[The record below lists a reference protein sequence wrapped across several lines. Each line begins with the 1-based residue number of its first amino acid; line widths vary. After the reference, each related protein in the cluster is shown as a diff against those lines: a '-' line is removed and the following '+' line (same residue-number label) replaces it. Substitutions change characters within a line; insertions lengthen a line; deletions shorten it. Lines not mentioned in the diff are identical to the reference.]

1 MGSRSITVNSRV
13 LSSLRR
19 EGEQGVI
26 LQSRSGCQ
34 GRSVVV
40 GVCATFEC
48 KSLMSLLCLLLLLLF
63 TFFICLGFFLFPFP
77 CHPSF
82 PLLWSFICTAL
93 YYRYRR
99 CSQTADT
106 HTRCVERER
115 ERGER
120 GGRCFHSSVA
130 LERSVGEE
138 RMIAASS
145 FRAIRQCFCRLQQQ
159 HQHQTQTH
167 KYTLTLASVNLSKT
181 FSSTMPNTPPPVPS
195 PEREMAEQ
203 QQLKAVVTGRLHRD
217 SEADEWDS
225 FLDSSST
232 FNPNA
237 YNKRELAHRFASLFC
252 FTAHS
257 PTRRLY
263 SLFTRFFI
271 Y

>member
-1 MGSRSITVNSRV
+1 MSGSIRCCWRMCDIRV
-13 LSSLRR
+13 QVADVAALFVVFVVYFFYLLR
-19 EGEQGVI
+19 
-26 LQSRSGCQ
+26 
-34 GRSVVV
+34 
-40 GVCATFEC
+40 
-48 KSLMSLLCLLLLLLF
+48 
-63 TFFICLGFFLFPFP
+63 FFLIPIPVPPFVS
-77 CHPSF
+77 PSLVF
-82 PLLWSFICTAL
+82 YMHCTLLSL
-93 YYRYRR
+93 
-99 CSQTADT
+99 QTLLPNCRHA
-106 HTRCVERER
+106 HTLRRER
-115 ERGER
+115 ERER

-271 Y
+271 YWFHLVLLLLLTTSQVSLPPPPFPFP